1 MKVDRVALVSRS
13 PSHSL
18 RAVSRFREDLATQ
31 RQALTDNVAALQARS
46 AELVKSAARLGR
58 TGLDLHAGH
67 PPVSLL
73 LDNMHNLVFRRAYRE
88 NGDGSQP
95 LVLLF
100 YGRDVSAILGHAH
113 QQRRPSLEAWYRR
126 VHHRDR
132 DAYRAAEHAR
142 NKLGK
147 GYIIEYRYK
156 HALNGDYR
164 WARETAA
171 APYDTASGRRLFDSY
186 ILDITEQKRAEAA
199 LRMSEERYRA
209 VVEDQTEYIRR
220 FDRDRR
226 LTFVNGALCALLQKR
241 REDLLGA
248 DYLQVM
254 PEVERNMVQ
263 ERLRSLT
270 PAHPAVSYE
279 LQVALPDGT
288 RRWHEWTDRGIFDEA
303 GRLSEYQSVGRDITE
318 RKRAEQQA
326 RYLAQHDPLTDLP
339 NRALLEDHL
348 QYALGQ
354 ARRDQRQ
361 IAVLLLDLDGFKR
374 VNDTLGHLVGDRLL
388 RAVSER
394 LRHSLRASDVVARFG
409 GDEFAVVQTAIS
421 DPRAAVVLTRKL
433 LDALARPFELGGET
447 MLLAASA
454 GVALFPDHGG
464 TPEAL
469 IKAADLALYRAKEE
483 GRSKFRLFAPEM
495 EAKASQRRCLERDL
509 RMALKRNQLELFYQP
524 RIDLREDRSTGLE
537 ALIRWRRPGHG
548 IVLPGAFLGIA
559 ELVGLG
565 QKLDTWVIRQ
575 ACAQA
580 ALWRGTAFAPK
591 VAVNVSAAQVNQ
603 PELPTLLQET
613 LEQTA
618 LATHRLELE
627 LTEQAIIDVGSE
639 ATIASLRRVA
649 ALGVQLAIDDFGS
662 GFSSFAYLRQLPV
675 HTIKIDSSF
684 IRQIGQN
691 RDDEIIVKSMIELS
705 HALGKRVVAE
715 GVESRQQLEFLREQG
730 CDEAQGFLLAPPV
743 EAGEV
748 VRWLVPSA
756 LVVRPVPDIRR
767 PGRAG

>member
-1 MKVDRVALVSRS
+1 MKVDRVALMSRS

-100 YGRDVSAILGHAH
+100 YGRDVSAILGPAH

-509 RMALKRNQLELFYQP
+509 RMALQRNQLELFYQP

-559 ELVGLG
+559 ESVGLG

-603 PELPTLLQET
+603 PQLPALLQKT
-613 LEQTA
+613 LQQTA

-715 GVESRQQLEFLREQG
+715 GVETSQQLDFLREQG

-767 PGRAG
+767 ARRAG

>member
-100 YGRDVSAILGHAH
+100 YGRDVSAILGPAH

-495 EAKASQRRCLERDL
+495 EAKASQRRCLERDV
-509 RMALKRNQLELFYQP
+509 RMALQRNQLELFYQP

-559 ELVGLG
+559 EAVGLG

-580 ALWRGTAFAPK
+580 ALWRGTAFTPK
-591 VAVNVSAAQVNQ
+591 VAVNVSAAQVNR
-603 PELPTLLQET
+603 PELPTLLQEI

-715 GVESRQQLEFLREQG
+715 GVETSQQLYFLREHG

-748 VRWLVPSA
+748 VRWLVPSV
-756 LVVRPVPDIRR
+756 LVVRPVPDFRR
-767 PGRAG
+767 AGRAG

>member
-1 MKVDRVALVSRS
+1 MS
-13 PSHSL
+13 PLSERKAPSWSQL
-18 RAVSRFREDLATQ
+18 PPAS
-31 RQALTDNVAALQARS
+31 
-46 AELVKSAARLGR
+46 GR
-58 TGLDLHAGH
+58 TALISGPGIRLCRSFWTTCSTLCSAG
-67 PPVSLL
+67 PIA
-73 LDNMHNLVFRRAYRE
+73 RT
-88 NGDGSQP
+88 GDSQP
-95 LVLLF
+95 PVLLF

-126 VHHRDR
+126 VHRRDR

-142 NKLGK
+142 TKLGK
-147 GYIIEYRYK
+147 GYIIEFRYK
-156 HALNGDYR
+156 HALTGEYR

-186 ILDITEQKRAEAA
+186 ILDITEQKRVEAA

-226 LTFVNGALCALLQKR
+226 LTFVNGALCRLLQKR
-241 REDLLGA
+241 REELLGV

-254 PEVERNMVQ
+254 PEIEPSMAQ

-318 RKRAEQQA
+318 RKRAEQRA
-326 RYLAQHDPLTDLP
+326 RYLAQHDPLTNLP

-394 LRHSLRASDVVARFG
+394 LRHNLRASDVVARFG
-409 GDEFAVVQTAIS
+409 GDEFAVVQTAIN

-433 LDALARPFELGGET
+433 LDTLARPFELGGET

-454 GVALFPDHGG
+454 GVALFPQHGA

-469 IKAADLALYRAKEE
+469 IEAADLALYRAKEE

-509 RMALKRNQLELFYQP
+509 RMALQRNQLELFYQP
-524 RIDLREDRSTGLE
+524 RFDLREDRSTGLE

-559 ELVGLG
+559 ESVGLG

-603 PELPTLLQET
+603 PQLPALLQET

-618 LATHRLELE
+618 LATDRLELE
-627 LTEQAIIDVGSE
+627 LTEHAIIDVGSE

-691 RDDEIIVKSMIELS
+691 RDDEIIIKSMIELS
-705 HALGKRVVAE
+705 HELGKRVVAE
-715 GVESRQQLEFLREQG
+715 GVETRQQLEFLREQG

-756 LVVRPVPDIRR
+756 IVVQPVAGIRR

>member
-1 MKVDRVALVSRS
+1 MICM
-13 PSHSL
+13 PGI
-18 RAVSRFREDLATQ
+18 
-31 RQALTDNVAALQARS
+31 RQCRCC
-46 AELVKSAARLGR
+46 
-58 TGLDLHAGH
+58 
-67 PPVSLL
+67 

-100 YGRDVSAILGHAH
+100 YGRDVSAILGPAH

-509 RMALKRNQLELFYQP
+509 RMALQRNQLELFYQP

-559 ELVGLG
+559 ESVGLG

-715 GVESRQQLEFLREQG
+715 GVETRQQLDFLREQG

>member
-1 MKVDRVALVSRS
+1 M
-13 PSHSL
+13 
-18 RAVSRFREDLATQ
+18 
-31 RQALTDNVAALQARS
+31 
-46 AELVKSAARLGR
+46 
-58 TGLDLHAGH
+58 
-67 PPVSLL
+67 L
-73 LDNMHNLVFRRAYRE
+73 LDNMHHLVFRRVYRE
-88 NGDGSQP
+88 NGDTSRP
-95 LVLLF
+95 PILLF
-100 YGRDVSAILGHAH
+100 YGRDVSAVLGHAH

-142 NKLGK
+142 SKLGK

-156 HALNGDYR
+156 HALTGECR
-164 WARETAA
+164 WVRETAA

-220 FDRDRR
+220 FDLDRR
-226 LTFVNGALCALLQKR
+226 LTFVNGALCALLHKR
-241 REDLLGA
+241 REELLGL

-254 PEVERNMVQ
+254 PEVEPNIVQ

-270 PAHPAVSYE
+270 PAHPTVSYE

-348 QYALGQ
+348 QYALAQ
-354 ARRDQRQ
+354 AQRDQRM

-394 LRHSLRASDVVARFG
+394 LRHNLRASDVVARFG

-421 DPRAAVVLTRKL
+421 DPRAAVTLTRKL
-433 LDALARPFELGGET
+433 LDALARPFELAGET

-454 GVALFPDHGG
+454 GVALFPEHGA

-469 IKAADLALYRAKEE
+469 IEAADLALYRAKEE

-495 EAKASQRRCLERDL
+495 EARASQRRCLERDL
-509 RMALKRNQLELFYQP
+509 RTALERDEFELFYQP
-524 RIDLREDRSTGLE
+524 RIDLREDRSTGVE
-537 ALIRWRRPGHG
+537 ALIRWHRPGHG
-548 IVLPGAFLGIA
+548 ILLPGAFLGVA
-559 ELVGLG
+559 ESVGLG
-565 QKLDTWVIRQ
+565 QKLDNWVIRQ

-580 ALWRGTAFAPK
+580 ALWRGTAVAPK

-603 PELPTLLQET
+603 PQLPALLRET

-618 LATHRLELE
+618 LATDRLELE
-627 LTEQAIIDVGSE
+627 LTEHAIIDVDSGT
-639 ATIASLRRVA
+639 TIASLRRVA

-662 GFSSFAYLRQLPV
+662 GFSSFAYLRHLPV

-684 IRQIGQN
+684 IGRIGRN
-691 RDDEIIVKSMIELS
+691 RNDEIIIKSMIELS

-715 GVESRQQLEFLREQG
+715 GVETRQQLAFLREHG
-730 CDEAQGFLLAPPV
+730 CDEAQGFLLSPPV
-743 EAGEV
+743 QAGEV
-748 VRWLVPSA
+748 LRWLVPSA
-756 LVVRPVPDIRR
+756 FVVRPTRDLRR
-767 PGRAG
+767 RRAS

>member
-1 MKVDRVALVSRS
+1 
-13 PSHSL
+13 L
-18 RAVSRFREDLATQ
+18 RAVARFREDLAAQ
-31 RQALTDNVAALQARS
+31 RQALSDNVAALKAGS
-46 AELVKSAARLGR
+46 AELIKSAARLGTTR
-58 TGLDLHAGH
+58 LDLQAGH
-67 PPVSLL
+67 PPVSML
-73 LDNMHNLVFRRAYRE
+73 LDNMHQLVFRRVYRE
-88 NGDGSQP
+88 NGAGAQP
-95 LVLLF
+95 PVLLF

-126 VHHRDR
+126 VHHRHR

-156 HALNGDYR
+156 HALTGEYR

-171 APYDTASGRRLFDSY
+171 APYDTAAGRRLFDSY

-199 LRMSEERYRA
+199 LRVSEERYRA

-226 LTFVNGALCALLQKR
+226 LTFVNGALCRLLQKR

-254 PEVERNMVQ
+254 PEVEPAMVQ

-270 PAHPAVSYE
+270 SAHPTVSYE
-279 LQVALPDGT
+279 LQVTLPDRT
-288 RRWHEWTDRGIFDEA
+288 RRWHEWTDRAIFDEA

-326 RYLAQHDPLTDLP
+326 RYLAQHDPLTNLP

-361 IAVLLLDLDGFKR
+361 LAVLLLDLDGFKR

-388 RAVSER
+388 RAVGER

-421 DPRAAVVLTRKL
+421 DPRAAVILTSKL
-433 LDALARPFELGGET
+433 LDALARPFEFGGESI
-447 MLLAASA
+447 LLAGSA
-454 GVALFPDHGG
+454 GVALFPEHGA

-469 IKAADLALYRAKEE
+469 IEAADLALYRAKEE

-495 EAKASQRRCLERDL
+495 EAKASQRRCLEQDL
-509 RMALKRNQLELFYQP
+509 RTALERDEFELFYQP

-548 IVLPGAFLGIA
+548 IVLPGAFLDAA
-559 ELVGLG
+559 ESIGLG
-565 QKLDTWVIRQ
+565 QKIDGWVIRQ
-575 ACAQA
+575 ACTQA
-580 ALWRGTAFAPK
+580 AQWRRIACAPQ
-591 VAVNVSAAQVNQ
+591 VAVNVSAAQVNEPQ
-603 PELPTLLQET
+603 LPALLQQT
-613 LEQTA
+613 LAQSA
-618 LATHRLELE
+618 LATDRLELE
-627 LTEQAIIDVGSE
+627 LTEHALIDVGSE

-649 ALGVQLAIDDFGS
+649 DLGVHLAIDDFGS
-662 GFSSFAYLRQLPV
+662 GFSSFAYLRHLPV

-684 IRQIGQN
+684 IGRIGQN
-691 RDDEIIVKSMIELS
+691 RNDEIIIRSMIELS

-715 GVESRQQLEFLREQG
+715 GVETRHQLEFLREQG
-730 CDEAQGFLLAPPV
+730 CDEAQGYLLSPPV

-748 VRWLVPSA
+748 IRWLVPSA
-756 LVVRPVPDIRR
+756 LVVRPIRDFR
-767 PGRAG
+767 RAHGIPAEASPRT

>member
-1 MKVDRVALVSRS
+1 MQ
-13 PSHSL
+13 H
-18 RAVSRFREDLATQ
+18 
-31 RQALTDNVAALQARS
+31 
-46 AELVKSAARLGR
+46 
-58 TGLDLHAGH
+58 
-67 PPVSLL
+67 
-73 LDNMHNLVFRRAYRE
+73 LVFRRTYRE
-88 NGDGSQP
+88 NGDSQP
-95 LVLLF
+95 PVLLF

-126 VHHRDR
+126 VHRRDR

-142 NKLGK
+142 TKLGK
-147 GYIIEYRYK
+147 GYIIEFRYK
-156 HALNGDYR
+156 HALTGEYR

-186 ILDITEQKRAEAA
+186 ILDITEQKRVEAA

-226 LTFVNGALCALLQKR
+226 LTFVNGALCRLLQKR
-241 REDLLGA
+241 REELLGV

-254 PEVERNMVQ
+254 PEIEPSMAQ

-270 PAHPAVSYE
+270 PAHAAVSYE

-318 RKRAEQQA
+318 RKRAEQRA
-326 RYLAQHDPLTDLP
+326 RYLAQHDPLTNLP

-394 LRHSLRASDVVARFG
+394 LRHNLRASDVVARFG
-409 GDEFAVVQTAIS
+409 GDEFAVVQTAIN

-433 LDALARPFELGGET
+433 LDTLARPFELGGET

-454 GVALFPDHGG
+454 GVAVFPQHGA

-469 IKAADLALYRAKEE
+469 IEAADLALYRAKEE

-509 RMALKRNQLELFYQP
+509 RMALQRNQLELFYQP
-524 RIDLREDRSTGLE
+524 RFDLREDRSTGLE

-559 ELVGLG
+559 ESVGLG

-603 PELPTLLQET
+603 PQLPALLQET

-618 LATHRLELE
+618 LATDRLELE
-627 LTEQAIIDVGSE
+627 LTEHAIIDVGSE

-691 RDDEIIVKSMIELS
+691 RDDEIIIKSMIALS
-705 HALGKRVVAE
+705 HELGKRVVAE
-715 GVESRQQLEFLREQG
+715 GVETRQQLEFLREQG

-756 LVVRPVPDIRR
+756 IVVQPVAGIRR